1 MKQGQRMAQTN
12 NLNISNDPTTEL
24 ATLGGGCFWC
34 TEAVFQLVRGVLHV
48 ESGYAG
54 GHTTNPT
61 YEDICTGQTG
71 HAEVVNV
78 RFDPAVIS
86 YEQILHIFFNT
97 HDATTLNRQGHD
109 VGTQYRSVIFT
120 HSDAQVT
127 AAAAVIAEAQA
138 QSQAPIVTQLASSPT
153 YYPAEAY
160 HQNYY
165 NNHPFQGYCAGVV
178 GPKVAKFRKTMQEY
192 LKS

>member
-1 MKQGQRMAQTN
+1 MS
-12 NLNISNDPTTEL
+12 SNEI

-34 TEAVFQLVRGVLHV
+34 TEAVFQQVRGVSHV

-54 GHTTNPT
+54 GHTLNPS
-61 YEDICTGQTG
+61 YEDICTGETG
-71 HAEVVNV
+71 HAEVVQIH
-78 RFDPAVIS
+78 FEPAVIS

-120 HSDAQVT
+120 HSDAQADT
-127 AAAAVIAEAQA
+127 AAQVITQAQA
-138 QSQAPIVTQLASSPT
+138 LSDAVIVTQLLPVPV

-178 GPKVAKFRKTMQEY
+178 GPKIAKFRKTMQAF
-192 LKS
+192 LKISG

>member
-1 MKQGQRMAQTN
+1 MAQEN
-12 NLNISNDPTTEL
+12 NTTLPTQAASKNAATEL

-34 TEAVFQLVRGVLHV
+34 TEAVFQLVRGVVHV

-54 GHTTNPT
+54 GHTLNPT

-78 RFDPAVIS
+78 RFDPAIIR
-86 YEQILHIFFNT
+86 YEHILHIFFNT
-97 HDATTLNRQGHD
+97 HDATTPNRQGHD

-120 HSDAQVT
+120 HSNTQAAT
-127 AAAAVIAEAQA
+127 AAAVIAEAQA
-138 QSQAPIVTQLASSPT
+138 QSSATIVTQLAPAPT

-165 NNHPFQGYCAGVV
+165 NNHPFQGYCSGVV

-192 LKS
+192 LKT

>member
-1 MKQGQRMAQTN
+1 MSST
-12 NLNISNDPTTEL
+12 IEI

-34 TEAVFQLVRGVLHV
+34 TEAVFQMVRGVTHL

-54 GHTTNPT
+54 GHTLNPS
-61 YEDICTGQTG
+61 YEDICTGETG
-71 HAEVVNV
+71 HAEVLQIHFNT
-78 RFDPAVIS
+78 DTIN

-109 VGTQYRSVIFT
+109 VGTQYRSVIFS
-120 HSDAQVT
+120 HSEMQTVT
-127 AAAAVIAEAQA
+127 AKRVIDEA
-138 QSQAPIVTQLASSPT
+138 QSQSEALIVTQLSPLPE
-153 YYPAEAY
+153 YYTAEPY

-165 NNHPFQGYCAGVV
+165 ANHPYQGYCAGVI
-178 GPKVAKFRKTMQEY
+178 GPKVAKFRKTMQAY